1 MTCSRK
7 KKKMAI
13 PFLEME
19 TEAHNGFMTC
29 SVLGL
34 EIGPQFSVW
43 DRVMPLAGTLK
54 ESFIQRTDDLLCLF
68 ALAKYRRILKVLSL
82 GSEPGCPRTGERR
95 RKKADEVWSGQR
107 PPGWDSTGTTHLARG
122 YGPQDTAPVLRGHG
136 RKRSPRTTRRV
147 QNRLHLCSA
156 GPSIGLRGTGSS
168 ARVTPERTQKS
179 GERPCSGLRCSQ
191 GGA

>member
-1 MTCSRK
+1 MLEVPANDLLQK

-29 SVLGL
+29 SMLGL
-34 EIGPQFSVW
+34 EVGPQFSVW

-95 RKKADEVWSGQR
+95 RKKADEV
-107 PPGWDSTGTTHLARG
+107 
-122 YGPQDTAPVLRGHG
+122 
-136 RKRSPRTTRRV
+136 
-147 QNRLHLCSA
+147 
-156 GPSIGLRGTGSS
+156 
-168 ARVTPERTQKS
+168 
-179 GERPCSGLRCSQ
+179 
-191 GGA
+191 